1 MAYVKLP
8 PLARAIFR
16 ASRETAGVIS
26 SWQTTTLALQMTSEA
41 LFRSSKFKSR
51 LAPGTMTI
59 TFCPKEKILC
69 FTLTLA
75 IKHVEQFL
83 ALFTIYFRQVFQF
96 TFQKNPLKL
105 YALLT
110 FSNTQIFQ
118 RIIKK
123 IDALMN

>member
-41 LFRSSKFKSR
+41 LFRSSEFKSR

-59 TFCPKEKILC
+59 TFCPEREEIAFFYINFCNKECKPAPC
-69 FTLTLA
+69 FS
-75 IKHVEQFL
+75 
-83 ALFTIYFRQVFQF
+83 TIHFR
-96 TFQKNPLKL
+96 
-105 YALLT
+105 
-110 FSNTQIFQ
+110 
-118 RIIKK
+118 
-123 IDALMN
+123 

>member
-16 ASRETAGVIS
+16 TSRETAGVIS

-69 FTLTLA
+69 FL
-75 IKHVEQFL
+75 H
-83 ALFTIYFRQVFQF
+83 
-96 TFQKNPLKL
+96 
-105 YALLT
+105 
-110 FSNTQIFQ
+110 
-118 RIIKK
+118 
-123 IDALMN
+123 